1 MVAYITIDSE
11 PSKAGSVVIKGHDP
25 VPASTVI
32 LGVGVKPA
40 TGFLKDSGF
49 ELEKDGG
56 ITVDEYLKVQGHDG
70 RIFAIGDI
78 AHYPQYPEK
87 ESRRFV
93 ISPKPYCSG

>member
-1 MVAYITIDSE
+1 MTESDT
-11 PSKAGSVVIKGHDP
+11 SKAGSVVLKGQDP
-25 VPASTVI
+25 VKATTVI

-56 ITVDEYLKVQGHDG
+56 IKVDEHLKISGHGD

-78 AHYPQYPEK
+78 AHYPQFPQK
-87 ESRRFV
+87 EARR
-93 ISPKPYCSG
+93 